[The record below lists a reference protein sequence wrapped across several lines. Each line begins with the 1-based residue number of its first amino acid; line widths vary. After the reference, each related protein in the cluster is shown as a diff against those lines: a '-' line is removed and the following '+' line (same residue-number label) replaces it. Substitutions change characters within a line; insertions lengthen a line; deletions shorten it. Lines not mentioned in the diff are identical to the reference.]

1 MRGSY
6 EQVLEINLKRFQPE
20 EAKKQHIRI
29 AREVLNKFLS
39 AQKEKPEYQIV
50 VDGFPASSEN
60 NVQPYGVIRY
70 NFLRMAAVGR
80 HAIKTARDLSPVQ
93 SGRYKRSWIL
103 VADGQLVSETNI
115 PNNAKEIILVNNQPY
130 ARKIHLRG
138 ARLRGVPPGIVEK
151 TRLIVRRRFGRITDL
166 NIRFISLAGGYK
178 LQKDYIQVRK
188 SGRMRLHTK
197 AGTELTYPALIIRA
211 RFG

>member
-1 MRGSY
+1 LRGSY
-6 EQVLEINLKRFQPE
+6 EQVLAINLKRFQPE
-20 EAKKQHIRI
+20 EAKKEHIRI
-29 AREVLNKFLS
+29 AKEVLNKFLS
-39 AQKEKPEYQIV
+39 AQKEKIDYQIV
-50 VDGFPASSEN
+50 VDGFPSGSEN

-70 NFLRMAAVGR
+70 NFLRMAAVGKY
-80 HAIKTARDLSPVQ
+80 AKKTAQDLSPVQ
-93 SGRYKRSWIL
+93 SGRYKKSWLL
-103 VADGQLVSETNI
+103 VADGQLVNENNI
-115 PNNAKEIILVNNQPY
+115 PNNSKEIILVNNQPY

-178 LQKDYIQVRK
+178 LQKDYIQTRK
-188 SGRMRLHTK
+188 SGRTRLHTK